1 MATSISSLGVGSG
14 LDLSTLLQQ
23 LRTAENIPLAAL
35 ATRTSAE
42 KQRLSA
48 YGTIKSSL
56 ESLVTAASALGK
68 SGTFTSLK
76 ATTTGD
82 TFAAVT
88 KENSNAV
95 PGNHSVLVKQLAT
108 AQVMASGRATTSD
121 QAVSAD
127 ASGTVNIHFTQK
139 NGSEHTIS
147 VEANASLQSIAKAI
161 NQNDTLGFNA
171 TIMNDGVGFRL
182 IVTSQETGEQHAISS
197 ITASLNDGG
206 SGDISALKNV
216 LDYDASS
223 PSSDGMTETVAG
235 RNANVLVNGVEVV
248 SQKNLL
254 ENVIEGVSLT
264 LTKQAAED
272 AQPDSLQVARD
283 DSVAVTAAENFVKA
297 YNSLQNQI
305 KSLTAYNIEE
315 QKGAP
320 LTGDSLARR
329 VQTQMRES
337 INGLVSNSV
346 TLSSIG
352 ITTDPATGELRLD
365 KQKFTSALSD
375 HRTDVQQL
383 FTGENGLGSRVTA
396 AAEAF
401 MKDDGLLKTSQQGIE
416 KTIRQLERQYEQMES
431 RIDAKMETYRAQFV
445 QLDNFI
451 AQMNGVSSYL
461 TQQLA
466 MLGNL
471 NKGAK

>member
-1 MATSISSLGVGSG
+1 M
-14 LDLSTLLQQ
+14 
-23 LRTAENIPLAAL
+23 
-35 ATRTSAE
+35 
-42 KQRLSA
+42 
-48 YGTIKSSL
+48 
-56 ESLVTAASALGK
+56 
-68 SGTFTSLK
+68 
-76 ATTTGD
+76 
-82 TFAAVT
+82 
-88 KENSNAV
+88 
-95 PGNHSVLVKQLAT
+95 
-108 AQVMASGRATTSD
+108 
-121 QAVSAD
+121 
-127 ASGTVNIHFTQK
+127 
-139 NGSEHTIS
+139 
-147 VEANASLQSIAKAI
+147 
-161 NQNDTLGFNA
+161 
-171 TIMNDGVGFRL
+171 
-182 IVTSQETGEQHAISS
+182 
-197 ITASLNDGG
+197 
-206 SGDISALKNV
+206 
-216 LDYDASS
+216 
-223 PSSDGMTETVAG
+223 
-235 RNANVLVNGVEVV
+235 LVNGVEVV